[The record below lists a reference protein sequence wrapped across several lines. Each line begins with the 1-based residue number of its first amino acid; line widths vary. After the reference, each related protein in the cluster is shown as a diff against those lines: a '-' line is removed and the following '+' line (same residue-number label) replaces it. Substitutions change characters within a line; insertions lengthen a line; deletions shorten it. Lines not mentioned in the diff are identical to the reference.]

1 MGLNIGLQLTRQ
13 CNLRCT
19 HCSVEL
25 TREDMSL
32 EVFLAAVNYAKA
44 NHNNCLGFTG
54 GEAILH
60 PQFYEYVKI
69 LSENHFKFTL
79 VSNGWAFPEFF
90 TRMKGFL
97 HTIQVIY
104 FSLDGAREE
113 THDLNRG
120 KNSYRKVLKA
130 VSLCKASKIP
140 FGLQM
145 VVTKRNIRELEEMAL
160 LAGKL
165 GAKTLNIGTLQPTP
179 EAVEKGLILY
189 PEDLNFILNEIG
201 RLKKVFSM
209 PIEPGVG
216 FFYKDPLALCHPLSM
231 KTLFINSAG
240 DASFCCI
247 LADYRSG
254 SKNDLIGNALEQGF
268 PEIHKKMIE
277 QVAKY
282 QQIKIQLFSEDRFG
296 ELDYINC
303 WYCLKYF
310 EKVEWLRQYPNNP
323 WSDDLIRT
331 PKRNSS
337 VTCGASVDA

>member
-1 MGLNIGLQLTRQ
+1 MGLNIGLQLTKR
-13 CNLRCT
+13 CNLICN

-25 TREDMSL
+25 TKEDMSL

-44 NHNNCLGFTG
+44 NQSNYLAFTG

-69 LSENHFKFTL
+69 LSENHLKFTL
-79 VSNGWAFPEFF
+79 VSNGWAFPDFYA
-90 TRMKGFL
+90 RMKDFL
-97 HTIQVIY
+97 HTIKVIY

-120 KNSYRKVLKA
+120 RNSYRKVLKA
-130 VSLCKASKIP
+130 VSLCKARKIP

-145 VVTKRNIRELEEMAL
+145 VVSKRNIKELEEMTL

-165 GAKTLNIGTLQPTP
+165 GAKTLNIGPLFPTP
-179 EAVEKGLILY
+179 DTAEKGINLY

-216 FFYKDPLALCHPLSM
+216 FFYKDPLVLCHPLSM
-231 KTLFINSAG
+231 KTLFINAAG
-240 DASFCCI
+240 EASFCCV
-247 LADYRSG
+247 LTDFRSG
-254 SKNDLIGNALEQGF
+254 SKNDLFGNVMEQGF

-277 QVAKY
+277 QIAKY
-282 QQIKIQLFSEDRFG
+282 QQTKIQLFSEGGFG

-323 WSDDLIRT
+323 WGNDLLENL
-331 PKRNSS
+331 KMNST
-337 VTCGASVDA
+337 VACGASVDA